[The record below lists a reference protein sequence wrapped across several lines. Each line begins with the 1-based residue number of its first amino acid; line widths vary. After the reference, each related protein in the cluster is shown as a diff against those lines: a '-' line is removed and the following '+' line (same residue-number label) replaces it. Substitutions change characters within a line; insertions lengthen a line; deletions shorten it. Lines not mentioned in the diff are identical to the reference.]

1 MAAFKFDWTI
11 ADAPKS
17 AGVLAHGRMYHATQ
31 ASNVPSIL
39 ESGLRTGGA
48 SQGILTRLDS
58 RYRHHTGR
66 TTSTECGPSTCSW
79 SR

>member
-17 AGVLAHGRMYHATQ
+17 AGVLAHGRMYQATQ

-39 ESGLRTGGA
+39 
-48 SQGILTRLDS
+48 D
-58 RYRHHTGR
+58 
-66 TTSTECGPSTCSW
+66 
-79 SR
+79 